1 MPANGLFDKI
11 TEIFFGNNNKGG
23 TYKKEKVSGK
33 DNEGN
38 IAVSAQTITI
48 EPEEVYPLQVMYDPL
63 VYGKITVNYYD
74 ADNTFI
80 NNQYVDVPVWYN
92 ASNEPLEDIL
102 KFNDYKPDDFHL
114 DGLIDLDKDLSFES
128 MTTKQ
133 VYELGTANI
142 YYKLRTFTKTIVYY
156 KDNYRVGSKDL
167 FYSENDIKNAKTLK
181 DLGIDLDLYWDE
193 NFKHGKIVFNESII
207 ANDDIKAFIDA
218 PSPIVVY
225 EKLSQEEAPDLLY
238 AEYYRGGAYDE

>member
-1 MPANGLFDKI
+1 
-11 TEIFFGNNNKGG
+11 
-23 TYKKEKVSGK
+23 
-33 DNEGN
+33 
-38 IAVSAQTITI
+38 
-48 EPEEVYPLQVMYDPL
+48 
-63 VYGKITVNYYD
+63 
-74 ADNTFI
+74 
-80 NNQYVDVPVWYN
+80 
-92 ASNEPLEDIL
+92 
-102 KFNDYKPDDFHL
+102 
-114 DGLIDLDKDLSFES
+114 
-128 MTTKQ
+128 MTTKK